1 MTGVIGDIDK
11 VKGALYNILDK
22 LKIVFSIG
30 GYAMKIVLASKNQKK
45 VRELQQIAKEITS
58 KDIEVICL
66 SDIPEIDGY
75 PQAEENGATFLQNAR
90 IKAEYWAEILDM
102 PALGEDS
109 GIEIDA
115 LGGAPGVYTKRS
127 IAIRCPGEKIDE
139 DKPEEL
145 YPKFLELMKKSKNPS
160 KKAHWVSSMVLVMPD
175 TMKRIS
181 AINTLTGEMCEC
193 KGERQ
198 FGFDQYFKPE
208 NSTKTLAEMT
218 IEEKNA
224 IGPRKKSFEEILS
237 KI

>member
-1 MTGVIGDIDK
+1 MKKNTLLITINID
-11 VKGALYNILDK
+11 NIADMPCNP
-22 LKIVFSIG
+22 SIG
-30 GYAMKIVLASKNQKK
+30 GSAKGIV
-45 VRELQQIAKEITS
+45 VR
-58 KDIEVICL
+58 
-66 SDIPEIDGY
+66 
-75 PQAEENGATFLQNAR
+75 
-90 IKAEYWAEILDM
+90 
-102 PALGEDS
+102 
-109 GIEIDA
+109 EIDA

-127 IAIRCPGEKIDE
+127 IAILCPGEKVDE

>member
-1 MTGVIGDIDK
+1 
-11 VKGALYNILDK
+11 
-22 LKIVFSIG
+22 
-30 GYAMKIVLASKNQKK
+30 MKIVLASKNQKK
-45 VRELQQIAKEITS
+45 VRELQKIAQEIAS
-58 KDIEVICL
+58 KDKDIEVICL
-66 SDIPEIDGY
+66 SDIPDIDGY

-127 IAIRCPGEKIDE
+127 IAILCPGEKIDE

-160 KKAHWVSSMVLVMPD
+160 KKAHWV
-175 TMKRIS
+175 S

-224 IGPRKKSFEEILS
+224 IGPRGKSFKEILS

>member
-1 MTGVIGDIDK
+1 
-11 VKGALYNILDK
+11 
-22 LKIVFSIG
+22 
-30 GYAMKIVLASKNQKK
+30 MKIVLASKNQKK
-45 VRELQQIAKEITS
+45 VRELQQIAKEVTS

-75 PQAEENGATFLQNAR
+75 PQAEENGVTFLQNAR

-127 IAIRCPGEKIDE
+127 IEFLCPGENVDE
-139 DKPEEL
+139 DKPDKL
-145 YPKFLELMKKSKNPS
+145 YPKFLELMEKSKNPS
-160 KKAHWVSSMVLVMPD
+160 KKAHWVSSMVLFMPD
-175 TMKRIS
+175 TMKKIS

-193 KGERQ
+193 KGERE

-208 NSTKTLAEMT
+208 SSDKTLAEMT

-224 IGPRKKSFEEILS
+224 IGPRRKSFEEILS

>member
-1 MTGVIGDIDK
+1 
-11 VKGALYNILDK
+11 
-22 LKIVFSIG
+22 
-30 GYAMKIVLASKNQKK
+30 MKIVLASKNQKK
-45 VRELQQIAKEITS
+45 VRELQKIAQEIAS
-58 KDIEVICL
+58 KDKDIDVICL
-66 SDIPEIDGY
+66 SDIPDIDGY

-127 IAIRCPGEKIDE
+127 IAILCPGEKIDE

-224 IGPRKKSFEEILS
+224 IGPRGKSFKEILS

>member
-1 MTGVIGDIDK
+1 MN
-11 VKGALYNILDK
+11 A
-22 LKIVFSIG
+22 
-30 GYAMKIVLASKNQKK
+30 
-45 VRELQQIAKEITS
+45 VR
-58 KDIEVICL
+58 
-66 SDIPEIDGY
+66 
-75 PQAEENGATFLQNAR
+75 
-90 IKAEYWAEILDM
+90 M
-102 PALGEDS
+102 
-109 GIEIDA
+109 
-115 LGGAPGVYTKRS
+115 RS
-127 IAIRCPGEKIDE
+127 IEFLCPGEKVDE